1 MKYMRELLRDRKR
14 AQRGSVLSGVL
25 IIVAFIGI
33 ISGALMTE
41 LSTHFLISRALV
53 NRVGTEAT
61 VNSAVELALDRL
73 QNTPISS
80 GCPKPETLDLNSM
93 KAAVSYTSCVPVVD
107 SASLPL
113 QPIAQ
118 SNPFTT
124 DGSHA
129 LINGQDL
136 YLLADASGLVSQY
149 RFGQRSPEW
158 SRQLA
163 TLTGPPLEMPDASSN
178 PPGIISLVPIAGNQV
193 ALLGQSPGR
202 RTPEVSCF
210 MGASAQVTTRPAAG
224 VAFPQIAY
232 IADSRGGVYAYTAT
246 VAGNCSRLAS
256 MQPNGDPV
264 VAGPIVFQGAG
275 STDEIYVVTTS
286 VEDGN
291 RVVHYTYTSG
301 STQLKLVSRSLG
313 LPANPIGMVGDGSPR
328 LPASVAIAFAG
339 GEVYMLL
346 LQTGVYPTISATANV
361 PPTVVGAP
369 FWCHCSG
376 GVDLIGIANSMGGLY
391 VFDTLLTPYATYPAG
406 GVRITTTPV
415 ADAVGDWFFGAS
427 DGYLYE
433 VQKPAGQSTM
443 IFAARFALSG
453 AVTSSPAVGAC
464 WSTWLCIYLG
474 TQNGR
479 AYLVP
484 LDARDATVT
493 ACITILPPTCSGTN
507 PRLWAQVEVGSFTSP
522 QTVRV
527 TGWSYYSP

>member
-80 GCPKPETLDLNSM
+80 GCPNPDPLTLNGM
-93 KAAVSYTSCVPVVD
+93 RAVVSYISCTLVVD
-107 SASLPL
+107 SGSLPL
-113 QPIAQ
+113 KPIAQ

-124 DGSHA
+124 AGSHA

-136 YLLADASGLVSQY
+136 YLLADASGMVYQY
-149 RFGQRSPEW
+149 RFGQRSREW
-158 SRQLA
+158 SRQLT

-178 PPGIISLVPIAGNQV
+178 PPGIISLVPISGNQV
-193 ALLGQSPGR
+193 ALLGQRPGR
-202 RTPEVSCF
+202 ANPDPPCY
-210 MGASAQVTTRPAAG
+210 MGTSAPVTTRPAAG
-224 VAFPQIAY
+224 VAFPRFAY
-232 IADSRGGVYAYTAT
+232 VADRNGGIYAYTAT
-246 VAGNCSRLAS
+246 VGNCSFVAK
-256 MQPNGDPV
+256 MQPNGEPV
-264 VAGPIVFQGAG
+264 LAGPIVFQGAG
-275 STDEIYVVTTS
+275 STDEIYVVTS
-286 VEDGN
+286 GEDGY
-291 RVVHYTYTSG
+291 RLLHYTYGGGNQIALIAAS
-301 STQLKLVSRSLG
+301 SFG
-313 LPANPIGMVGDGSPR
+313 LPANPVGMVADGSTR
-328 LPASVAIAFAG
+328 LPASVAIAFGNGELLVVRIQAG
-339 GEVYMLL
+339 GM
-346 LQTGVYPTISATANV
+346 TISATSSV
-361 PPTVVGAP
+361 PPTLASAP
-369 FWCHCSG
+369 FWLHRPGS
-376 GVDLIGIANSMGGLY
+376 DLIGVGSSNGGLY
-391 VFDTLLTPYATYPAG
+391 LFDSGLTPYATYPAG
-406 GVRITTTPV
+406 GPGITTTPG
-415 ADAVGDWFFGAS
+415 ADALGDWFFGAN
-427 DGYLYE
+427 DGNLYE

-453 AVTSSPAVGAC
+453 AVTSSPVVGEC
-464 WSTWLCIYLG
+464 PTGICVYLG

-493 ACITILPPTCSGTN
+493 ACISDVPPTCSGTN